1 MYPLRLRRCVGTSG
15 TDVAFYLDTSAL
27 VKLVVAEPE
36 TGALRDWLGQ
46 TDRQPVAGDLV
57 RTELMRAV
65 RQVAPDRLVRVRQV
79 LDGLIL
85 LELETSVFVEAG
97 RVEPAELRSLDA
109 LHVASALSLG
119 DDLQG
124 IVTYDERLAAAAEA
138 NGVPALAPA

>member
-1 MYPLRLRRCVGTSG
+1 MCPVRLPPCVAASG
-15 TDVAFYLDTSAL
+15 TEVAFYLDTSAL

-36 TGALRDWLGQ
+36 TEALRGWLGVE
-46 TDRQPVAGDLV
+46 DRQPVAGDLV

-65 RQVAPDRLVRVRQV
+65 RRVAPDRLVRVREV

-85 LELETSVFVEAG
+85 LELGTSVFVEAG
-97 RVEPAELRSLDA
+97 RLEPAGFRSLDA

-119 DDLQG
+119 DDLAG